1 MKRRAFLSLMG
12 LAAAWPLAMRA
23 QQTKIPRVGFLWI
36 GPPEPETTTSKG
48 IKKGLAEHGYVLSRD
63 LIFDARYAE
72 GKPERFPALIAE
84 LLDAGADVILPQGN
98 AAALVAH
105 KVTATVPI
113 VTIGD
118 DLVGVGLAE
127 SLPHPGGNVTG
138 IEVQAVEIR
147 PKWLEILKAVAPNVR
162 YVAVLGDANETPG
175 VLKLEDVAPRF
186 GVTLTFLSSLPPD
199 LDASLAAIGSGRFDG
214 LIVNDNPSLVP
225 QTPRIAAVAAQNRTP
240 AVYGVAVSAHLG
252 GLIGY
257 SFDAFEAGRRTAD
270 FVDKIL
276 KGAKPGDLPIERPTK
291 FITIVNLKTA
301 EALGLEIPTT
311 VLAAADEVIE

>member
-1 MKRRAFLSLMG
+1 MG

-72 GKPERFPALIAE
+72 GKPERFPALVAE

-162 YVAVLGDANETPG
+162 SVAVLGDANETPG

-199 LDASLAAIGSGRFDG
+199 LDASLAAIGSRRFDG

-252 GLIGY
+252 VSSAIP
-257 SFDAFEAGRRTAD
+257 STPSR
-270 FVDKIL
+270 
-276 KGAKPGDLPIERPTK
+276 PGDARPTSSTRSSK
-291 FITIVNLKTA
+291 ARSPATCRSSARPSSSRSST
-301 EALGLEIPTT
+301 
-311 VLAAADEVIE
+311 

>member
-1 MKRRAFLSLMG
+1 
-12 LAAAWPLAMRA
+12 
-23 QQTKIPRVGFLWI
+23 
-36 GPPEPETTTSKG
+36 
-48 IKKGLAEHGYVLSRD
+48 
-63 LIFDARYAE
+63 
-72 GKPERFPALIAE
+72 
-84 LLDAGADVILPQGN
+84 LPQGN

-162 YVAVLGDANETPG
+162 SVAVLGDANETPG

-186 GVTLTFLSSLPPD
+186 GVTLTFLSPLPPD
-199 LDASLAAIGSGRFDG
+199 LDASLAAIGSRRFDG

-276 KGAKPGDLPIERPTK
+276 KGAKPGDLPIPTK

-301 EALGLEIPTT
+301 KALGIEIPQML
-311 VLAAADEVIE
+311 LASADEVIE

>member
-1 MKRRAFLSLMG
+1 MRRRAFLSLMG

-48 IKKGLAEHGYVLSRD
+48 IKQGLAEHGYVLSRD

-162 YVAVLGDANETPG
+162 SVAVLGDANETPG

-199 LDASLAAIGSGRFDG
+199 LDESLAAIGSRRFDG

-225 QTPRIAAVAAQNRTP
+225 QTPRIAAVAAENRTP
-240 AVYGVAVSAHLG
+240 AVYGVAVSADLG

-301 EALGLEIPTT
+301 KALGIEIPQTL
-311 VLAAADEVIE
+311 LAAPTR

>member
-23 QQTKIPRVGFLWI
+23 QQMKIPRVGFLWI

-162 YVAVLGDANETPG
+162 SVAVLGDANETPG
-175 VLKLEDVAPRF
+175 VLKLEDMAPRF

-225 QTPRIAAVAAQNRTP
+225 ETPRIAAVAAQNRTP

-301 EALGLEIPTT
+301 KRSASKSRRPSSPPPTR
-311 VLAAADEVIE
+311 